1 MRIVPSLEFRV
12 LSTGKTRR
20 TRFETPDSGLR
31 TPDLTQRFLLRRW
44 AILSVLLLIS
54 CPGQALS
61 AGADATT
68 LDGVKGFRIEIGT
81 LSRTAR
87 LLGMDGVRLRLA
99 ARDRL
104 HQTSIPVGDFPTQL
118 VLSLHTVEHPS
129 SVLAYCLDVEV
140 HQIVHLART
149 EQVKMLAPTW
159 AEGKLT
165 MTLRHSFLHSVEDAL
180 GVLLDDLS
188 RDYRLVNA
196 GAFTDLP

>member
-1 MRIVPSLEFRV
+1 MRIVPSPEFRV

-20 TRFETPDSGLR
+20 TRFETQDSGLR
-31 TPDLTQRFLLRRW
+31 TQNLTQRFLLRRW

-87 LLGMDGVRLRLA
+87 LLGMDGVRLWLA

-104 HQTSIPVGDFPTQL
+104 RRTSIPVGDFWMNS
-118 VLSLHTVEHPS
+118 VLSDS
-129 SVLAYCLDVEV
+129 SRAEAAAPFWD
-140 HQIVHLART
+140 T
-149 EQVKMLAPTW
+149 ETNA
-159 AEGKLT
+159 
-165 MTLRHSFLHSVEDAL
+165 
-180 GVLLDDLS
+180 S
-188 RDYRLVNA
+188 RS
-196 GAFTDLP
+196 

>member
-1 MRIVPSLEFRV
+1 MEKI
-12 LSTGKTRR
+12 GIK
-20 TRFETPDSGLR
+20 RFETWHSGLR
-31 TPDLTQRFLLRRW
+31 TQDLAQRFLLCRW
-44 AILSVLLLIS
+44 VSLSVLLLLS
-54 CPGQALS
+54 CPAQALG
-61 AGADATT
+61 AGADAIT

-81 LSRTAR
+81 LSRPAR
-87 LLGMDGVRLRLA
+87 SLGMDGVRLRLA

-104 HQTSIPVGDFPTQL
+104 RRTSIPVGDFPTLL

-140 HQIVHLART
+140 RQIVHLART

-165 MTLRHSFLHSVEDAL
+165 MTLRTSFIHSVEAAL
-180 GVLLDDLS
+180 GSLLDDLA

-196 GAFTDLP
+196 DVPMDSP